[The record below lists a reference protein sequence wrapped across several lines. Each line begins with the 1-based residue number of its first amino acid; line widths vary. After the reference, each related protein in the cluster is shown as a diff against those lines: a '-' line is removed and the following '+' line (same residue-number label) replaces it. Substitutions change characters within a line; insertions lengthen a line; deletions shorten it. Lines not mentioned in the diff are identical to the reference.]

1 MYSLLKMLIFHC
13 YVSLPEGNH
22 SFQPRGAILGS
33 IRWQG
38 PKGLWQKI
46 DDGEFQLRKE
56 MLKFCYPP
64 DQISKN
70 RRQPAIQGSKSSK
83 LFGGLQLAD
92 TNVASGDVNP
102 MYHGSYSECENTT
115 DFPQT
120 SQSFTNIWP
129 SDSTPMK
136 PAPTTST
143 VADLSFRALML
154 LYLIKLKEDACYII
168 QKDSKGS
175 FAALN
180 N

>member
-1 MYSLLKMLIFHC
+1 MYSLLKMVIFHC
-13 YVSLPEGNH
+13 YLSLPEGNH

-64 DQISKN
+64 DQIYKKKAAASNPGFKMIY
-70 RRQPAIQGSKSSK
+70 RLYIYISK

-120 SQSFTNIWP
+120 SQSFTNI
-129 SDSTPMK
+129 
-136 PAPTTST
+136 
-143 VADLSFRALML
+143 
-154 LYLIKLKEDACYII
+154 
-168 QKDSKGS
+168 
-175 FAALN
+175 
-180 N
+180 